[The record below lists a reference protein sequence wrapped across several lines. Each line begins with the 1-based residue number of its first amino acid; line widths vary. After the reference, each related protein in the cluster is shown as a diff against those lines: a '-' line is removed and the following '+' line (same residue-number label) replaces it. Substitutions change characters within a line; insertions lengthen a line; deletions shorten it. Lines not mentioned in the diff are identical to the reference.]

1 MANASTKN
9 NRDEVELPV
18 AQQDMRFCVTQW
30 NKKCLKSF
38 KAFVPFGLKRKR
50 KKKITNF
57 HQSQIGERL
66 AKKVKINIE
75 ST

>member
-1 MANASTKN
+1 MT
-9 NRDEVELPV
+9 V

-50 KKKITNF
+50 KNKKNNLMLLAINPRLFLCFLIRMTKKI
-57 HQSQIGERL
+57 SLEVI
-66 AKKVKINIE
+66 
-75 ST
+75 